1 MKTSK
6 ALAKIISLALVICML
21 FSMAS
26 CNLLKGKLELKSF
39 TVDRSSI
46 KTAYYIG
53 EKINFTDIRA
63 YAKYS
68 DSSLDKEY
76 TYSELTI
83 TYAPDITATE
93 GQKEV
98 KVSFQDPNL
107 NTEVS
112 ATVLIT
118 VTEDPNAV
126 KHDSYKVD
134 ATGMKTTY
142 LIGDTLDFTGV
153 KVIEKFTNGGADVE
167 MTDLSTISYEYDS
180 NITATSGIK
189 TVLVKYNGE
198 NAGSISITVN
208 RPGINE
214 ATLDTTGVT
223 LEYLVGQTVSFTGL
237 KATITYENGQTATVT
252 DFTFKTDL
260 ATLTAT
266 TGEKTVIVEMVD
278 ELSGTTREASFKV
291 KVDGVV
297 SHSINTQSATLN
309 YFIGD
314 TVSFAGITVTEDWY
328 FKADVTIPFAD
339 LTFGAGADLT
349 ATAGKKTVDVSYGGK
364 VIGTVTVDVKI
375 PNVQSVVLNTTGMTT
390 EYLVGQTASL
400 SGLTALITYANGIT
414 RTVTTFTAVTD
425 LATITAQPG
434 DKNITVEYVDPISGN
449 AARDVVTIK
458 VDGITNYTLDTAGMT
473 LEYLENDVVSFAGI
487 KVTAHSFY
495 GKTAQVDFA
504 DLTFVHEDNLTA
516 TVGNKSVTVK
526 VGDVEIGSFLIKVG
540 DIPTASANTQGVD
553 LSYRVGETVS
563 LNGLTLTLTYTD
575 GTPSEIVTNFEKV
588 TILEGLTATAGTK
601 TIVVK
606 CIFEGIELFA
616 QFDITVHG
624 FTYKVTAPTKT
635 DYIAGDTLDLAGLK
649 VEKDYN
655 DGGAL
660 VPVDFTVEQGV
671 TATAGRKTV
680 AVMVDGVQV
689 GSFSINVIAN
699 DITEMAL
706 SGNPSSIR
714 LGATPDFSGI
724 TLTLTY
730 RNGSTVTL
738 NYSDLQI
745 VGDFTTAG
753 KKTVTVNFHDAVN
766 NADDSAT
773 FELTVY
779 GVDHY
784 TVDVSGMKTEYIVGQ
799 GINHAG
805 IKVYAHYLDGGAPEL
820 VDISRLN
827 FGDEG
832 ATATAG
838 DKQILISVDGEP
850 TGLTIGIKV
859 SKNSA
864 VSIEVGGDFDNKYKL
879 NETTN
884 FAGIIVTITYL
895 DGTKVNVTDLSKLTF
910 KDAETDKEAK
920 FGKEVTVT
928 LTDEINRESVS
939 ATFLMV
945 VTDNPRVTSF
955 EQNEDISAFES
966 DNNPETRYEFG
977 QNGFES
983 QFAVGGQTY
992 VIGDDNEFRYQPT
1005 FAVDKDGED
1014 DYLVQYFADV
1024 TLYVDGAPLERR
1036 AVTNSVTNYEYYL
1049 GGTKIATVDTYNGK
1063 YQFHTQLANV
1073 TISVMPSSDYY
1084 EIPADIKAVTLNAKV
1099 VDAYNVYEAWQLSL
1113 IDNRDDYGDAD
1124 DDNYFAWQDFR
1135 TEKGLGNLRV
1145 NGVVIHDDI
1154 NITVDDIPESFITRT
1169 TEEFTY
1175 KNTVSGETV
1184 TVPVGT
1190 RFLKPITYV
1199 YSRCGGNFTIH
1210 GNFFHL
1216 SLYNTDSTD
1225 PLAYMKN
1232 FPLEPSP
1239 EAKNDAGVDYGLDFS
1254 NSVLFHGA
1262 SVDYNGDAHFYI
1274 SNLSLRG
1281 NAGRDNWVA
1290 EKNGATHLAS
1300 AGGLLMTKSS
1310 DLGMTVHVDNVISN
1324 SFYIAYLAD
1333 WGGTMNVSNVKAYN
1347 SYQNAIYV
1355 ARNSTVEV
1363 RDSWFSGVGGPA
1375 IISQGNESRNDVIGY
1390 ANITLTNTV
1399 LDTSLSGNELWF
1411 KMLGALSPDIEGMV
1425 QQIQGMGTLLGPL
1438 GTWLKDGKMNIKC
1451 VQLYGMDFADV
1462 TAQGYMNINGA
1473 VMDKYY
1479 SAESHYWNTILPT
1492 MQAGAGAAPF
1502 LTVIDAQGNAHTAY
1516 YNGSTLVPLGNC
1528 DMTQFM
1534 AAKDIILTKGG
1545 LSIVLEFYH

>member
-1 MKTSK
+1 MKTSRT
-6 ALAKIISLALVICML
+6 LAKILSMILVLSML
-21 FSMAS
+21 VLTVAS
-26 CNLLKGKLELKSF
+26 CDLFKGSLELKSF
-39 TVDRSSI
+39 TVDRSTI
-46 KTAYYIG
+46 KTAYYLG
-53 EKINFTDIRA
+53 DEINFTDIRA

-118 VTEDPNAV
+118 VTEDPNAI
-126 KHDSYKVD
+126 KHASYAVDS
-134 ATGMKTTY
+134 TGMKTTY
-142 LIGDTLDFTGV
+142 LIGDTLNFTGV

-167 MTDLSTISYEYDS
+167 MTDLSTISYEYAQD
-180 NITATSGIK
+180 ITATPGIK
-189 TVLVKYNGE
+189 TVIVKYNGE
-198 NAGSISITVN
+198 SAGSISITVN

-214 ATLDTTGVT
+214 AALDTTGVT
-223 LEYLVGQTVSFTGL
+223 LEYLVGDTVSFTGL
-237 KATITYENGQTATVT
+237 KAYITYENGQTATIT

-260 ATLTAT
+260 TTLTGT
-266 TGEKTVIVEMVD
+266 VGEKTVIVEFRD

-297 SHSINTQSATLN
+297 DYTIDTSDMTLSYLEN
-309 YFIGD
+309 E
-314 TVSFAGITVTEDWY
+314 TVSFE
-328 FKADVTIPFAD
+328 
-339 LTFGAGADLT
+339 
-349 ATAGKKTVDVSYGGK
+349 
-364 VIGTVTVDVKI
+364 
-375 PNVQSVVLNTTGMTT
+375 
-390 EYLVGQTASL
+390 
-400 SGLTALITYANGIT
+400 
-414 RTVTTFTAVTD
+414 
-425 LATITAQPG
+425 
-434 DKNITVEYVDPISGN
+434 
-449 AARDVVTIK
+449 
-458 VDGITNYTLDTAGMT
+458 
-473 LEYLENDVVSFAGI
+473 GI
-487 KVTAHSFY
+487 KVTAHYNF
-495 GKTAQVDFA
+495 GKTESVAFSA
-504 DLTFVHEDNLTA
+504 LTFVHADNLTA
-516 TVGNKSVTVK
+516 SVGNKTVTVK
-526 VGDVEIGSFLIKVG
+526 VGDSLAGSFIVAVG
-540 DIPTASANTQGVD
+540 DIPTATANTAGVT
-553 LSYRVGETVS
+553 LSYLVGQTVS
-563 LNGLTLTLTYTD
+563 LEGLTVTLKFTD
-575 GTPSEIVTNFEKV
+575 GTADQTVALAD
-588 TILEGLTATAGTK
+588 LEVETALAGLTATAGTK
-601 TIVVK
+601 TIAVK
-606 CIFEGIELFA
+606 YQFDEYYLYA
-616 QFDITVHG
+616 SFDITV
-624 FTYKVTAPTKT
+624 Y
-635 DYIAGDTLDLAGLK
+635 
-649 VEKDYN
+649 
-655 DGGAL
+655 
-660 VPVDFTVEQGV
+660 
-671 TATAGRKTV
+671 
-680 AVMVDGVQV
+680 
-689 GSFSINVIAN
+689 
-699 DITEMAL
+699 
-706 SGNPSSIR
+706 
-714 LGATPDFSGI
+714 GI
-724 TLTLTY
+724 THYEVEGAIKGEYVAGKTY
-730 RNGSTVTL
+730 TID
-738 NYSDLQI
+738 YSD
-745 VGDFTTAG
+745 
-753 KKTVTVNFHDAVN
+753 
-766 NADDSAT
+766 
-773 FELTVY
+773 
-779 GVDHY
+779 
-784 TVDVSGMKTEYIVGQ
+784 
-799 GINHAG
+799 
-805 IKVYAHYLDGGAPEL
+805 IKVYAVYGNGERVL
-820 VDISRLN
+820 VDASRVTFSDTN
-827 FGDEG
+827 
-832 ATATAG
+832 ATLTAG
-838 DKQILISVDGEP
+838 EKQIPVLVDGKDTQE
-850 TGLTIGIKV
+850 TVTLTV
-859 SKNSA
+859 SRNVVKS
-864 VSIEVGGDFDNKYKL
+864 VEVGGNFDNKYKL
-879 NETTN
+879 NETTD
-884 FAGIIVTITYL
+884 FTGLTVTITYA
-895 DGTKVNVTDLSKLTF
+895 DGTVVTVTSNITF
-910 KDAETDKEAK
+910 SNIETNAVTNPYKNAK
-920 FGKEVTVT
+920 VT
-928 LTDEINRESVS
+928 LTDEINGETIE
-939 ATFLMV
+939 ATFIMV
-945 VTDNPRVTSF
+945 VTDNRQVSAF
-955 EQNEDISAFES
+955 EQDANISAFES
-966 DNNPETRYEFG
+966 DNNPETRYDFG

-1005 FAVDKDGED
+1005 FAFDKDGD
-1014 DYLVQYFADV
+1014 DEYLTQYFADV

-1036 AVTNSVTNYEYYL
+1036 AVTNSITNYEYYL
-1049 GGTKIATVDTYNGK
+1049 GSTKIATVDTYNGK
-1063 YQFHTQLANV
+1063 YQFHTSLANV

-1084 EIPADIKAVTLNAKV
+1084 EVPADIKAVTLNAKV

-1124 DDNYFAWQDFR
+1124 DDDYFAWQDFR

-1154 NITVDDIPESFITRT
+1154 NITVDDIPERFITRT

-1190 RFLKPITYV
+1190 RFLKPVTYV

-1239 EAKNDAGVDYGLDFS
+1239 EAKNEAGVDYGLDFS

-1300 AGGLLMTKSS
+1300 AGGLLMVKSS

-1355 ARNSTVEV
+1355 SRNSTVV
-1363 RDSWFSGVGGPA
+1363 ASDSWFSGVGGPA

-1479 SAESHYWNTILPT
+1479 SANSHYWNTILPT

-1502 LTVIDAQGNAHTAY
+1502 LTVIDAQGKAHTAY
-1516 YNGSTLVPLGNC
+1516 YNGSELVSLTGN
-1528 DMTQFM
+1528 DYAAAFM
-1534 AAKDIILTKGG
+1534 QAKDIILTKGG